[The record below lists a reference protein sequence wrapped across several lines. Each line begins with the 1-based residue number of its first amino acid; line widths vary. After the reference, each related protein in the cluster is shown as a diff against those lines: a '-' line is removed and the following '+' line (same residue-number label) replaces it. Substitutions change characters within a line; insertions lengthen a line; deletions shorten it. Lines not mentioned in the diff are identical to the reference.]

1 MIKKLTKFISPL
13 SLFHPFRLTRGTAY
27 LFAQLQ
33 NCRMFT
39 TAIQTSSV
47 SVLEPWY
54 VTGLVDGEGIVI
66 CGHEWFVRSFK
77 APGFRH

>member
-1 MIKKLTKFISPL
+1 MASMYIIYIISVVTIMIKKLTKFISPL

-47 SVLEPWY
+47 SVLEP
-54 VTGLVDGEGIVI
+54 
-66 CGHEWFVRSFK
+66 
-77 APGFRH
+77 